1 MLRTVPRAGIP
12 AADPYDSAV
21 HERGGDD
28 MPGMI
33 RGVLLTLAIA
43 SVPGRVA
50 VGQIG
55 LQRVTTGSTGFVS
68 PVSTAVAPGL
78 PTTLYVVQ
86 QAGQIRS
93 IDTGSPTATP
103 QPFMTLDNTAFP
115 GSDLSVVNETG
126 LLGLAFH
133 PAYASNG
140 LFYAYYT
147 ANNGTEFRVDQFSA
161 LGGVVQN
168 GVRKN
173 VITVPTPTVT
183 NLKHA
188 GGWIGFNPTGGTILH
203 AAVGDGPYVLTSD
216 GGDPENNAQNT
227 STLLGKLLRVDVG
240 PGLDFGNPASTY
252 SIPAGTMTVNPNGN
266 LQSPAPPS
274 LVVRPEIYAYGLR
287 NPWRASFDR
296 TSGDLYI
303 GDVGQRAREEIN
315 FIPPGD
321 RTPPSWISLPARS
334 TASTSA
340 GGCVR
345 A

>member
-1 MLRTVPRAGIP
+1 
-12 AADPYDSAV
+12 
-21 HERGGDD
+21 

-33 RGVLLTLAIA
+33 RGVLLTLGVA

-103 QPFMTLDNTAFP
+103 QPFMTLDNTAVP

-173 VITVPTPTVT
+173 VITVLTPTVT

-252 SIPAGTMTVNPNGN
+252 SISAVTMTVNPNGN

-274 LVVRPEIYAYGLR
+274 LVVRPEI
-287 NPWRASFDR
+287 
-296 TSGDLYI
+296 
-303 GDVGQRAREEIN
+303 
-315 FIPPGD
+315 
-321 RTPPSWISLPARS
+321 
-334 TASTSA
+334 
-340 GGCVR
+340 
-345 A
+345 